1 VNSSPWAW
9 GVGVGVGC
17 FWVVVGESQPFIRFS
32 SRAFEREN
40 KTKDTLRSAGRSL
53 KINKIK
59 AVPHVSWGW
68 REKA

>member
-1 VNSSPWAW
+1 M
-9 GVGVGVGC
+9 GVGSGGGVGC

-59 AVPHVSWGW
+59 AVPQFLGGARKSI
-68 REKA
+68 RKS